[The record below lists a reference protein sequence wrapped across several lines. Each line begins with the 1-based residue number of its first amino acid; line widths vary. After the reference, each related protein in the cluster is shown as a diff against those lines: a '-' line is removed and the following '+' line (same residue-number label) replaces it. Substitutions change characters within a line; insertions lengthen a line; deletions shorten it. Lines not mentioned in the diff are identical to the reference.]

1 MTTRYEPTAT
11 AEEIA
16 FAKALEAD
24 VEPLIA
30 TIVALGDKSTEA
42 GRALL
47 LAAIALCEIA
57 RRETHDDAFMEI
69 FVGKA
74 LAAGQD
80 INYEGASGPCDFTE
94 RGDIEGCKF
103 RFEQVRAGK
112 ITLLSVS

>member
-1 MTTRYEPTAT
+1 LNHHIEPTAT

-30 TIVALGDKSTEA
+30 TIVALGDKSAEA

-57 RRETHDDAFMEI
+57 RRETHDDAFMDI
-69 FVGKA
+69 LVGKA
-74 LAAGQD
+74 LAAGQA
-80 INYEGASGPCDFTE
+80 YSRVKRMRRRPCSSED
-94 RGDIEGCKF
+94 
-103 RFEQVRAGK
+103 
-112 ITLLSVS
+112 LSLTK